1 MCRFVAYKGTDIL
14 MADLL
19 LNAKHSLVKQSYHS
33 KERDEP
39 LNGDGFGVGWYVEPD
54 DPVPCFFTSVTPAWS
69 NNNLHR
75 LSEKIRSHC
84 FFAHVRAA
92 TSGLPVNEVNCHPFQ
107 FGRFLWMHNGML
119 SNFRKIRRKLRR
131 ALTDERYDMVQ
142 GTTDSEH
149 AFALFLDFMGD
160 KINDPHIDA
169 MKEAMVKTVSYI
181 SDLASSEG
189 CSEATYLNFAVTDG
203 ENVIATRFVDR
214 EDKDPLS
221 LYFSCGSSFELH
233 QGDFRMKRD
242 ARGPSTVI
250 ISSEPLTRS
259 REDWMAVTPN
269 HMITVSSASKV
280 ELLPIK

>member
-1 MCRFVAYKGTDIL
+1 MCRFVAYKGNDIL

-19 LNAKHSLVKQSYHS
+19 LNSKHSLVKQSYHS

-39 LNGDGFGVGWYVEPD
+39 LNGDGFGVGWYVEPH

-107 FGRFLWMHNGML
+107 YGRLLWMHNGML
-119 SNFRKIRRKLRR
+119 SNFRKIKRKLRR
-131 ALTDERYDMVQ
+131 SLSDERYDMVQ

-149 AFALFLDFMGD
+149 AFALFLDFLGKNID
-160 KINDPHIDA
+160 KPDIDV
-169 MKEAMVKTVSYI
+169 MKEAMVKTVVFI
-181 SDLASSEG
+181 RDLASSEG
-189 CSEATYLNFAVTDG
+189 CTEGTFLNFAVTDG
-203 ENVIATRFVDR
+203 ENVIATRYVSG
-214 EDKDPLS
+214 EGKEPLS

-233 QGDFRMKRD
+233 KGDFRMKRD
-242 ARGPSTVI
+242 ARGPSTII
-250 ISSEPLTRS
+250 ISSEPLTKS
-259 REDWMAVTPN
+259 REDWMAVPVN
-269 HMITVSSASKV
+269 HMVTISGTAKV
-280 ELLPIK
+280 ELVPIG